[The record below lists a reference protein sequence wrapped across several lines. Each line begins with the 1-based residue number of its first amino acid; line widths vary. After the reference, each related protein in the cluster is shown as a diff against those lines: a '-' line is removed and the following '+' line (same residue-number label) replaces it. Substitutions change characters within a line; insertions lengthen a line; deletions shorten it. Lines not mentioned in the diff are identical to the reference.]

1 MKIIAICGF
10 QGSGK
15 DTLANI
21 LTKNYGYKKLSFGST
36 VKDVASIIFNWDRK
50 MLEGDTKES
59 REWREKVDVWWSNK
73 LGINN
78 LTPRYILQHV
88 GTDLFRN
95 HFHKDIW
102 INCLEKKLLDY
113 DKVVITD
120 CRFPN
125 ELKTLNKYNATIIQI
140 YRGNLPE
147 WFNDVKL
154 GKREPPKELHESETS
169 WIKEPFDYIIKNNGT
184 IIELENEIKNII
196 NLENSF

>member
-21 LTKNYGYKKLSFGST
+21 LTKNYGYKKLSFGGT

-78 LTPRYILQHV
+78 LTPRYILQYV

-102 INCLEKKLLDY
+102 INC
-113 DKVVITD
+113 I
-120 CRFPN
+120 
-125 ELKTLNKYNATIIQI
+125 
-140 YRGNLPE
+140 
-147 WFNDVKL
+147 
-154 GKREPPKELHESETS
+154 
-169 WIKEPFDYIIKNNGT
+169 
-184 IIELENEIKNII
+184 
-196 NLENSF
+196 

>member
-21 LTKNYGYKKLSFGST
+21 LIKKYGYKKLSFGGT

-50 MLEGDTKES
+50 MLEGDSKES
-59 REWREKVDVWWSNK
+59 REWREKVDDWWSKK
-73 LGINN
+73 LEIKN
-78 LTPRYILQHV
+78 LTPRYILQQI

-95 HFHKDIW
+95 NFHKDIW
-102 INCLEKKLLDY
+102 INCLEKKLIDY

-125 ELKTLNKYNATIIQI
+125 ELKILNKYNATIIQI

-154 GKREPPKELHESETS
+154 GKKEPPKEIPESETS
-169 WIKEPFDYIIKNNGT
+169 WIKEPFNYSINNDNT
-184 IIELENEIKNII
+184 LIELEHEIENII
-196 NLENSF
+196 NLIKEF

>member
-1 MKIIAICGF
+1 MNINIVMKIIAICGF

-21 LTKNYGYKKLSFGST
+21 LIEKHGYIKLSFAGA
-36 VKDVASIIFNWDRK
+36 VKDVASVVFSWDRK

-59 REWREKVDVWWSNK
+59 REWREQVDPWWSEK
-73 LGINN
+73 LGIPN
-78 LTPRYILQHV
+78 LTPRYILQQF

-102 INCLEKKLLDY
+102 IACVERKLMNY

-125 ELKTLNKYNATIIQI
+125 EVKIMKKYGAKIIHIFRGQI
-140 YRGNLPE
+140 PD
-147 WFNDVKL
+147 WFYKVKICEM
-154 GKREPPKELHESETS
+154 EPPKELHASETS
-169 WIKEPFDYIIKNNGT
+169 WIREEFDFTIENNSTIKDLEDKIKT
-184 IIELENEIKNII
+184 IC
-196 NLENSF
+196 

>member
-21 LTKNYGYKKLSFGST
+21 LIKKYGYKKLSFGST
-36 VKDVASIIFNWDRK
+36 VKEVASIIFNWDRK

-78 LTPRYILQHV
+78 LTPRYILQQV

-102 INCLEKKLLDY
+102 VNCLEKKLLDY

>member
-21 LTKNYGYKKLSFGST
+21 LIKKYGYKKLSFGGT

-50 MLEGDTKES
+50 MLEGDTTES
-59 REWREKVDVWWSNK
+59 REWRETVDDWWSKK

-78 LTPRYILQHV
+78 LTPRYILQQV

-95 HFHKDIW
+95 NFHKDIW
-102 INCLEKKLLDY
+102 INCLEKKLIDY

-125 ELKTLNKYNATIIQI
+125 ELKILNKYNFISNIPLNIFQSWGTLDI
-140 YRGNLPE
+140 P
-147 WFNDVKL
+147 
-154 GKREPPKELHESETS
+154 LHM
-169 WIKEPFDYIIKNNGT
+169 KNNVDKLQHDRN
-184 IIELENEIKNII
+184 IQFLLLFSKRKNV
-196 NLENSF
+196 LLAPWF